1 MTLEERN
8 AMFAN
13 ADIFEV
19 MLSGDEGS
27 GDEGGPLL
35 INESD
40 SSSGIVAPDSGSD
53 SDVIFVEPAPTQVSV
68 LPLTDLLTPDIFS
81 IEPQPRIVSNREIL
95 SRYTDFGPMT
105 PLIRPPVNV
114 EQINAN
120 RIFRPKPSSKPS
132 LNVIPTTYRLA
143 PTFCARSSTPQV
155 SLEVSNPNQSNYSE
169 LETISEKLVH
179 FTVAGNFDH
188 FRARE
193 DRLTELSDLLEY
205 GIEIPELDSFLTFI
219 KNLTKGEFRTLI
231 SRRNLNSVLS
241 PRFRHRENSDGISYC
256 PGFPMC
262 PLYFSILSPS
272 GKVDFLRSFGDS
284 KQFKAW
290 CELAVISLTVAEIIL
305 KSSPSLFL
313 QLLTDFPQL
322 VTESSD
328 NEIFFLFFTCA
339 VEVGGTASALFSR
352 VCETF
357 NSTGAIITKYWVRG
371 RHSPRIMANR
381 ANQIRCS
388 DVYFLDSVIAYYS

>member
-1 MTLEERN
+1 M
-8 AMFAN
+8 
-13 ADIFEV
+13 
-19 MLSGDEGS
+19 
-27 GDEGGPLL
+27 

-143 PTFCARSSTPQV
+143 PTFCARTSAPQV
-155 SLEVSNPNQSNYSE
+155 SLVVSNPNQSNYCE

-313 QLLTDFPQL
+313 QILTDFPQL

-339 VEVGGTASALFSR
+339 VEVGGTASAHFSR

-357 NSTGAIITKYWVRG
+357 NSTGANITKYWVRG